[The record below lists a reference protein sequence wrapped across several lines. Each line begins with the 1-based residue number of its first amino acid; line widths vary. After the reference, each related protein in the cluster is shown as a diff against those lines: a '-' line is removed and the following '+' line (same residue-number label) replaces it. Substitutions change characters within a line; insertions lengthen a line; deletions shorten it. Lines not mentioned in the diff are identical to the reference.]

1 MESASVALV
10 TGAASGIGQ
19 ATAERLAQT
28 GCHVVVCDR
37 NGAGADEVAAK
48 ILRCGSKAEALCL
61 DITDIAASRAAA
73 ESLLVRHGLVEIVVA
88 NAGISGDGTAFEIVS
103 QSAFDAMMAVHVKG
117 HFFLLQA
124 LVPAMKQAGRGSIVF
139 MSSAF
144 ALAGYT
150 SMPHYT
156 AAKGA
161 LLALSK
167 ALAAELGPSGI
178 RVNAVAPGLI
188 RTSLTARSTGGDE
201 SVFVGRAARTPL
213 RRLSTVQ
220 EVAETVAFL
229 ASPAASSLTGQ
240 TISPSSGEVFT
251 D

>member
-1 MESASVALV
+1 
-10 TGAASGIGQ
+10 
-19 ATAERLAQT
+19 
-28 GCHVVVCDR
+28 
-37 NGAGADEVAAK
+37 
-48 ILRCGSKAEALCL
+48 
-61 DITDIAASRAAA
+61 
-73 ESLLVRHGLVEIVVA
+73 
-88 NAGISGDGTAFEIVS
+88 
-103 QSAFDAMMAVHVKG
+103 
-117 HFFLLQA
+117 
-124 LVPAMKQAGRGSIVF
+124 MKQAGRGSIVF

-188 RTSLTARSTGGDE
+188 RTPLTARSTGGDE

>member
-1 MESASVALV
+1 MESARVALV
-10 TGAASGIGQ
+10 TGAASGIGR
-19 ATAERLAQT
+19 ASAERLAQA

-37 NGAGADEVAAK
+37 NADGAEEAAQT
-48 ILRCGSKAEALCL
+48 IRRSGSSAEALVL

-73 ESLLVRHGLVEIVVA
+73 GNLIARHALVEIVVA
-88 NAGISGDGTAFEIVS
+88 NAGISGDAITFEMVS
-103 QSAFDAMMAVHVKG
+103 EPAFDAMMAVNVKG

-124 LVPAMKQAGRGSIVF
+124 LVPAMKEAGRGSIVL
-139 MSSAF
+139 MSSMF
-144 ALAGYT
+144 ALAGYA
-150 SMPHYT
+150 SMAHYT

-188 RTSLTARSTGGDE
+188 RTPLTARSTGGDE
-201 SVFVGRAARTPL
+201 SVFAARAARTPL
-213 RRLSTVQ
+213 RRLSTVE

-240 TISPSSGEVFT
+240 TLSPSSGEAFT